1 MNNPK
6 IKISL
11 ADLPAAYSKKM
22 ETLSLEPKEEKR
34 FYHPENPSQDTYV
47 MKENHPHIEKISSL
61 QTKLLNKN
69 TVQTEFLSH
78 CVKSGFFVDIFLV
91 NGVKLQGTITK
102 FDSYCLVL
110 QNEKSKMLVM
120 KSAMSTIKEHGNV

>member
-11 ADLPAAYSKKM
+11 EDLPAAYKKKQ
-22 ETLSLEPKEEKR
+22 ETLSLEPKKGQSIALPSEKVPLIKNL
-34 FYHPENPSQDTYV
+34 HPPLFD
-47 MKENHPHIEKISSL
+47 
-61 QTKLLNKN
+61 KN
-69 TVQTEFLSH
+69 TVQYEFLSH

-110 QNEKSKMLVM
+110 QNDKGKMLVM
-120 KSAMSTIKEHGNV
+120 KSAISTIKDQENV